1 MKKLIAGLFAAILT
15 TAGLVAVTSTAPA
28 SAACT
33 QYVCNKTTSSAKPA
47 PKTIKAGKPAK
58 VKVAVKTRGNVK
70 PKGTVVITI
79 KGPGG
84 VNKTIRKTYDGKT
97 LNLNLGKLRKA
108 GKYKVTVTFKGGA
121 TFEDSKSTTTI
132 TVKKAKKRR

>member
-33 QYVCNKTTSSAKPA
+33 QYVCNNTSSTAKPA

-58 VKVAVKTRGNVK
+58 VRVAVKTRGNIK
-70 PKGTVVITI
+70 PKGTVTITI
-79 KGPGG
+79 KGKG
-84 VNKTIRKTYDGKT
+84 VNKTIRKAYNGKT

-108 GKYKVTVTFKGGA
+108 GKYKVTVTFKGAQG
-121 TFEDSKSTTTI
+121 FKDSKTTTTI